1 MLEALHFGHFLP
13 REAMKSQGPFFIDT
27 GDPVDQPF
35 PVRRKLTISRIKS
48 LPLGVVG
55 GFDGGFLVSLF
66 LGSLFFRRI
75 LFYWFFGETRNR
87 KESESEEEDK

>member
-1 MLEALHFGHFLP
+1 MLEALHFGHFFP

-27 GDPVDQPF
+27 RDPVDQPF

-55 GFDGGFLVSLF
+55 GFDGGFLVPLF
-66 LGSLFFRRI
+66 LGCFFFRRI
-75 LFYWFFGETRNR
+75 LFGWFLGETRNR
-87 KESESEEEDK
+87 KESESEEEGK

>member
-48 LPLGVVG
+48 LPLGIVG
-55 GFDGGFLVSLF
+55 GFDGGFLVPLF
-66 LGSLFFRRI
+66 LGRFFFRRI
-75 LFYWFFGETRNR
+75 YFRWFFGETRNR
-87 KESESEEEDK
+87 KESESEEDGK